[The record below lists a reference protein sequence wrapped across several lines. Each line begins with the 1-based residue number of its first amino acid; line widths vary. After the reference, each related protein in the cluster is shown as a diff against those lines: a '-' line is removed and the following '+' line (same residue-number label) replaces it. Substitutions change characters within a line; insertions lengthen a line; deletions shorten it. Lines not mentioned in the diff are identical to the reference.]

1 MRLSEKGEGI
11 KQKKT
16 PLTVTDIYVFY
27 KWYGDYKR
35 ERGKRGVRKVEV
47 GMGGSVVMEGD
58 LT

>member
-1 MRLSEKGEGI
+1 MKKVKGLSKN
-11 KQKKT
+11 KKR
-16 PLTVTDIYVFY
+16 LTVTDIYVFY

-35 ERGKRGVRKVEV
+35 ERGKRGVRKVEE